1 MLGLHPVYVDKNYL
15 QELEFVKN
23 QINQNN
29 FVAIGEIG
37 LDKYWSTEFYKQQI
51 EAFETFTKGF
61 YNEDIDELMSV
72 VADSVQ
78 WSPPQYNGGEL
89 LGYEDFKAAGQYY
102 FDNFDEITFN
112 PGEGL
117 IGSDYA
123 YWSGSLYSQGE
134 TNNEP
139 NVMRVYGTWKSTH
152 TETGASVYNKWYG
165 VINFN
170 EDNKIATFS
179 DWMDVN
185 GMAVQIEN
193 FVNNN

>member
-1 MLGLHPVYVDKNYL
+1 MKNIFILLVLTLFIACQAPVNNAVS
-15 QELEFVKN
+15 EEN
-23 QINQNN
+23 QAK
-29 FVAIGEIG
+29 FE
-37 LDKYWSTEFYKQQI
+37 QQI
-51 EAFETFTKGF
+51 EAFQTFTNGF
-61 YNEDIDELMSV
+61 YNEDIDQLMSV
-72 VADSVQ
+72 VSDSVQ

-89 LGYEDFKAAGQYY
+89 LGYEDFKSAVQYY

-112 PGEGL
+112 PGDGL

-123 YWSGSLYSQGE
+123 YWSGSLYSEGE
-134 TNNEP
+134 TNTDP
-139 NVMRVYGTWKSTH
+139 NVMRAYGTWVSIH
-152 TETGASVYNKWYG
+152 SETGAPVYNKWYG

>member
-1 MLGLHPVYVDKNYL
+1 MKNIFIL
-15 QELEFVKN
+15 FVLTLIIACEAPAPSSVSN
-23 QINQNN
+23 EN
-29 FVAIGEIG
+29 VAKFE
-37 LDKYWSTEFYKQQI
+37 QQI

-112 PGEGL
+112 PGDGL

-134 TNNEP
+134 TNTEP

-193 FVNNN
+193 FINNN